1 MVSSGD
7 VTRRPPAPLES
18 YESVEITGFFDIV
31 DTDRVGGVAAIV
43 LGFEAPFEN
52 GVGLPFSAKACK
64 VGGYPRRTR
73 LGLIEALRN
82 QNTQQ
87 CLSRNV

>member
-1 MVSSGD
+1 VFGSAMVPLRRMVSSGD

-52 GVGLPFSAKACK
+52 GVGLPFSTKAC
-64 VGGYPRRTR
+64 
-73 LGLIEALRN
+73 
-82 QNTQQ
+82 
-87 CLSRNV
+87 